1 MSAHPSLDLESVAIQ
16 RFHQRWRDK
25 ALRVGE
31 AGGEMHRIY
40 SEAASVSW
48 LLRDLVLLIAEE
60 CHHPV
65 QEIEPT
71 IRRMVAEHEFV
82 QAADSPDVS
91 DETIHE
97 RLIETLLEVLEDVRR
112 LGRTE
117 GQFSN
122 SPASV
127 PMAG

>member
-1 MSAHPSLDLESVAIQ
+1 M
-16 RFHQRWRDK
+16 
-25 ALRVGE
+25 
-31 AGGEMHRIY
+31 
-40 SEAASVSW
+40 
-48 LLRDLVLLIAEE
+48 
-60 CHHPV
+60 HHPV